1 MIIQI
6 REQKDAIIMLPIIIL
21 TIWVIIWLV
30 IQIMIIKKEKINF
43 FKKILNSTIFNATIV
58 IGWIIVVLLLIPFSP
73 QRLIT
78 GEFTQILDIIGQ
90 ILVILGIVNFIWLF
104 IQKRGIGA
112 QEMGQLLTKG
122 AYGISRHPIYLSHM
136 LIYFGLVFE
145 RGAFEAL
152 ILSPILI
159 IIYIITAKI
168 EERFSIGKIFKEEYE
183 IYRKKVPMFMKW
195 WLFLIICGIFI
206 AFLLFS
212 FNFGLLQI

>member
-1 MIIQI
+1 
-6 REQKDAIIMLPIIIL
+6 MLPFIIL
-21 TIWVIIWLV
+21 TIWLIIWLI
-30 IQIMIIKKEKINF
+30 IQIMIIKKEKIDF
-43 FKKILNSTIFNATIV
+43 FKKILNNRIFNVAIV
-58 IGWIIVVLLLIPFSP
+58 IGWIIIVLLLIPFSP

-90 ILVILGIVNFIWLF
+90 ILILLAIINFIWLF
-104 IQKRGIGA
+104 MQKRGIGA
-112 QEMGQLLTKG
+112 EEMGKLLTKG

-152 ILSPILI
+152 LLSPIVI
-159 IIYIITAKI
+159 IIYILTARI
-168 EERFSIGKIFKEEYE
+168 EEKFSIGKIFKEEYE

-195 WLFLIICGIFI
+195 WLFLILCGMFI

>member
-1 MIIQI
+1 
-6 REQKDAIIMLPIIIL
+6 MLPIIIL
-21 TIWVIIWLV
+21 TVWFFVWLV
-30 IQIMIIKKEKINF
+30 IQIMIIKKENNNF
-43 FKKILNSTIFNATIV
+43 FKKILTNRIFNVVIV
-58 IGWIIVVLLLIPFSP
+58 IAWIIVVIILIPFSP

-78 GEFTQILDIIGQ
+78 GEFTQILDLIGQ
-90 ILVILGIVNFIWLF
+90 ILVILGIINFVWLF

-112 QEMGQLLTKG
+112 EEMDRLLTKG

-152 ILSPILI
+152 TISPIVV
-159 IIYIITAKI
+159 IIYILTARI
-168 EERFSIGKIFKEEYE
+168 EEKYSIGKVFKGEYE

-206 AFLLFS
+206 IFLLVS
-212 FNFGLLQI
+212 FNFGFLQI